1 MQISLASQRRR
12 SPWWLTFGLLALVL
26 GGCGQRGGL
35 PCVETDPGIVERR
48 DEESSPGPFENL
60 NVMVGV
66 DASESM
72 VGFVSQPSSRYGQAI
87 ASLHTLLQNKGL
99 PTSYWRG
106 GGNEN
111 INRAQPISAN
121 QFLTASKA
129 PFYCRRDQ
137 PIADYPCVSS
147 TLGQLYE
154 LPTDSPESVQAG
166 QNDQAEEN
174 SDTPGNGEASRNL
187 KILLTDLEPDDAA
200 VGQISGL
207 ISKELKSNPN
217 YKAVLLGV
225 RSQFRGNV
233 YSANASYPT
242 FVYDTAGQDIDQKG
256 RPFFILMTGPQ
267 DTVDELV
274 KEFRRLPLDV
284 NKAFRASAFELGR
297 ADTVTLD
304 NSSLRGTIQACV
316 IDIGSINRQRP
327 NQDQEKD
334 WLMLE
339 QTNCGENSSSPL
351 PPFEL
356 NIPSKSTVSLTGGEL
371 TPDLFNVSEPFV
383 TVKKAEIVQNPG
395 GEDARL
401 LLTAVFDGNQLP
413 QGEGKL
419 VYVTLGDRQLD
430 QAVWR
435 DWDMDIS
442 NPDGARTQNLQLFV
456 SGLRGAVANDQDAV
470 KFCLGYS
477 HY

>member
-1 MQISLASQRRR
+1 MKSWILFS
-12 SPWWLTFGLLALVL
+12 LLALVL
-26 GGCGQRGGL
+26 AGCGQRGGL
-35 PCVETDPGIVERR
+35 PCVETDQGMVERR
-48 DEESSPGPFENL
+48 DEQSSPGPFENL
-60 NVMVGV
+60 DVMVGV

-72 VGFVSQPSSRYGQAI
+72 VGFVSQPGSRYGQAI
-87 ASLHTLLQNKGL
+87 ASLHTLLQNKNL
-99 PTSYWRG
+99 PTSYWRVG
-106 GGNEN
+106 SNNN
-111 INRAQPISAN
+111 INQAQPISAT
-121 QFLTASKA
+121 QFLAASKA

-154 LPTDSPESVQAG
+154 LESPAAGTSNNQGESNERSEEDSNTST
-166 QNDQAEEN
+166 NR
-174 SDTPGNGEASRNL
+174 SL

-207 ISKELKSNPN
+207 ISKELNNNPN

-274 KEFRRLPLDV
+274 KEFRQLPLNV
-284 NKAFRASAFELGR
+284 NKAFRASGFELGQG
-297 ADTVTLD
+297 DTVTLD
-304 NSSLRGTIQACV
+304 NSSLKGAIQPCV
-316 IDIGSINRQRP
+316 IDIGSIDRQRP
-327 NQDQEKD
+327 NQDQEAD

-339 QTNCGENSSSPL
+339 QTNCGANAASPL
-351 PPFEL
+351 PPLEL
-356 NIPSKSTVSLTGGEL
+356 NIPSKNTVSLTGGEL
-371 TPDLFNVSEPFV
+371 TPDLFSVSEPFV
-383 TVKKAEIVQNPG
+383 SVKKAEIVQNPG

-401 LLTAVFDGNQLP
+401 LLTVIFDGNQLE
-413 QGEGKL
+413 QGQGKL

-456 SGLRGAVANDQDAV
+456 SGLRGAVANNQDAV

>member
-1 MQISLASQRRR
+1 
-12 SPWWLTFGLLALVL
+12 
-26 GGCGQRGGL
+26 
-35 PCVETDPGIVERR
+35 VETEQLGDGRTEQQ
-48 DEESSPGPFENL
+48 DALGPFDNL
-60 NVMVGV
+60 NVLVGV

-72 VGFVSQPSSRYGQAI
+72 VGFVSQPGSRYGQAI
-87 ASLHTLLQNKGL
+87 ASLHTLLQNKNL
-99 PTSYWRG
+99 PTSYWRVG
-106 GGNEN
+106 SNDT
-111 INRAQPISAN
+111 INQAQSISAA
-121 QFLTASKA
+121 QFLAASKA

-137 PIADYPCVSS
+137 PVAEYPCVSS

-154 LPTDSPESVQAG
+154 LESPGSSSSNNQGEKNEGSEEDSNTSTDTSATRS
-166 QNDQAEEN
+166 
-174 SDTPGNGEASRNL
+174 L

-207 ISKELKSNPN
+207 ISKELKANPN

-233 YSANASYPT
+233 YSANGSYPT
-242 FVYDTAGQDIDQKG
+242 FVYDTTGQDVDQKG

-267 DTVDELV
+267 DTVDEMV
-274 KEFRRLPLDV
+274 KQFRRLPLDV
-284 NKAFRASAFELGR
+284 NKAFRASAFELGQ

-304 NSSLRGTIQACV
+304 NSSLKGDIQQCV
-316 IDIGSINRQRP
+316 IEIGSVDRQRP
-327 NQDQEKD
+327 NQDQERD
-334 WLMLE
+334 WLMVE
-339 QTNCGENSSSPL
+339 QTNCGENSASPL
-351 PPFEL
+351 PTLEL
-356 NIPSKSTVSLTGGEL
+356 DIPSKSTVSLTGGEL
-371 TPDLFNVSEPFV
+371 TPDLFNVSESFV
-383 TVKKAEIVQNPG
+383 SVKKAEIVQNPG
-395 GEDARL
+395 AEDASL
-401 LLTAVFDGNQLP
+401 LLTAVFDGNKLP
-413 QGEGKL
+413 QGQGKL

-442 NPDGARTQNLQLFV
+442 NPNGAKTQNLLLFV

>member
-1 MQISLASQRRR
+1 METEQ
-12 SPWWLTFGLLALVL
+12 L
-26 GGCGQRGGL
+26 GDQKT
-35 PCVETDPGIVERR
+35 EQQDA
-48 DEESSPGPFENL
+48 PGPFENL
-60 NVMVGV
+60 DVMVGV

-72 VGFVSQPSSRYGQAI
+72 VGFVSQPGSRYGQAI
-87 ASLHTLLQNKGL
+87 ASLHTLLQNKNL
-99 PTSYWRG
+99 PTAYWRVG
-106 GGNEN
+106 SNDT
-111 INRAQPISAN
+111 INQAQSISAT
-121 QFLTASKA
+121 QFLAASKA

-137 PIADYPCVSS
+137 PIAEYPCVSS

-154 LPTDSPESVQAG
+154 LEAQATNGANPAPE
-166 QNDQAEEN
+166 ND
-174 SDTPGNGEASRNL
+174 NGEGDSNNSTAPRSL

-207 ISKELKSNPN
+207 ISKELKANPN

-242 FVYDTAGQDIDQKG
+242 FVYDTTGQDVDQKG

-267 DTVDELV
+267 NTVDELV

-284 NKAFRASAFELGR
+284 NKAFRASAFELGQG
-297 ADTVTLD
+297 DTVTLD
-304 NSSLRGTIQACV
+304 NSSLTGTIQECV
-316 IDIGSINRQRP
+316 IEIGSVDGQRP

-334 WLMLE
+334 WLMVE
-339 QTNCGENSSSPL
+339 QTNCGENSASPL
-351 PPFEL
+351 PPLEL

-371 TPDLFNVSEPFV
+371 TSDLFSVSEPFV
-383 TVKKAEIVQNPG
+383 KVKKAEVVQNSG

-401 LLTAVFDGNQLP
+401 SLTAVFDGNQLP
-413 QGEGKL
+413 RGQGKL

-442 NPDGARTQNLQLFV
+442 NPDGARTQNLLLFV
-456 SGLRGAVANDQDAV
+456 SGLRGAVANNQDAV

>member
-1 MQISLASQRRR
+1 MG
-12 SPWWLTFGLLALVL
+12 FGVKSWILFSVLVLALA
-26 GGCGQRGGL
+26 GCGQRGGL
-35 PCVETDPGIVERR
+35 PCVETEQLGDRR
-48 DEESSPGPFENL
+48 TEQQEAPGPFENL
-60 NVMVGV
+60 NVLVGV

-72 VGFVSQPSSRYGQAI
+72 VGFVSQPGSRYGQAI
-87 ASLHTLLQNKGL
+87 ASLHTLLQNKNL
-99 PTSYWRG
+99 PTSYWRVG
-106 GGNEN
+106 SNDT
-111 INRAQPISAN
+111 INQAQSISAA
-121 QFLTASKA
+121 QFLAASKA

-137 PIADYPCVSS
+137 PTADYPCVSS

-154 LPTDSPESVQAG
+154 LATETTNGANPAPE
-166 QNDQAEEN
+166 ND
-174 SDTPGNGEASRNL
+174 NGEEGSDNPTAPRSL

-207 ISKELKSNPN
+207 ISKELKENPN

-242 FVYDTAGQDIDQKG
+242 FVYNTAGQDVDQKG

-284 NKAFRASAFELGR
+284 NKAFRASAFELGQ

-304 NSSLRGTIQACV
+304 NSSFNDEIQECV
-316 IDIGSINRQRP
+316 IEIGSVDRQRP
-327 NQDQEKD
+327 NQDQERD
-334 WLMLE
+334 WLMVE
-339 QTNCGENSSSPL
+339 QTNCGENSSPPL
-351 PPFEL
+351 PPLEL

-383 TVKKAEIVQNPG
+383 SVKKAEIVQNPG
-395 GEDARL
+395 AEDARL
-401 LLTAVFDGNQLP
+401 LLTAVFDGNKLP
-413 QGEGKL
+413 QGQGKL
-419 VYVTLGDRQLD
+419 VYITLGDRQLD
-430 QAVWR
+430 QAVWQ
-435 DWDMDIS
+435 DWDMDIG
-442 NPDGARTQNLQLFV
+442 NPNGAKTQNLLLFV